1 MRNEFACFVLCF
13 LLFALYVSAEAQQP
27 NKIPLIGYLGTTADP
42 TVGGRRANAFR
53 QGLEDAGRIEGR
65 NIYIEYRYIEGQQN
79 KVPDL
84 ISQLLELKPDVLVL
98 QTLTSL
104 RAVKQ
109 LTTATPVVMVASN
122 DPVATG
128 IVDSLARPGGNI
140 TGIARLTRELNGKR
154 LELLKEVIPGLSR
167 VGVLWDTNG
176 PGPAASFKEYEDIG
190 RPLKLAIQSLEFS
203 GPDPDWNAVFKPA
216 VKARAG
222 AIVGVGSSV
231 LQRHARRITEVAVQH
246 RIPFV
251 SDGNDYVQAGGLMS
265 YSSNNEEMFRQ
276 ASIYVDKILKGA
288 KPADLPV
295 EQPKK
300 FEFVINLRTA
310 KLIGLSIPPNVLARA
325 DKVIR

>member
-1 MRNEFACFVLCF
+1 MIA
-13 LLFALYVSAEAQQP
+13 LLALLIASFIPLGIGHAQQ
-27 NKIPLIGYLGTTADP
+27 NRNIPLIGYLGTTADP
-42 TVGGRRANAFR
+42 TVGGRRAKAFH
-53 QGLEDAGRIEGR
+53 QGLEAVGRIEGR
-65 NIYIEYRYIEGQQN
+65 NIHIEYRYIEGQQN
-79 KVPDL
+79 KVPSL
-84 ISQLLELKPDVLVL
+84 ISELLQLKPDVLVL

-109 LTTATPVVMVASN
+109 LTTTTPVVMVASN
-122 DPVATG
+122 DPVETG

-154 LELLKEVIPGLSR
+154 LELLKEIIPGLSR

-176 PGPAASFKEYEDIG
+176 PGPAASFKEYEDVG
-190 RPLKLAIQSLEFS
+190 RSLKLAIQSLEFS
-203 GPDPDWNAVFKPA
+203 GPDPDWNTVFKPA
-216 VKARAG
+216 AKARAG

-276 ASIYVDKILKGA
+276 AAIYVDKILKGA
-288 KPADLPV
+288 NPANLPV
-295 EQPKK
+295 EQPTK
-300 FEFVINLRTA
+300 FEFVINLKTA
-310 KLIGLSIPPNVLARA
+310 KQIGLTIPPNVLARA